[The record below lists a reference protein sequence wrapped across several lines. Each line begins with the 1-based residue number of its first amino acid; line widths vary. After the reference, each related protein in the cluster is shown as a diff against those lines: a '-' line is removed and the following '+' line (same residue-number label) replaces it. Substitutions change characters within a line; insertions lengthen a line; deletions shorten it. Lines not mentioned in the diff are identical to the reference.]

1 MKPVIAIMLAF
12 GLLAGCASSAVAPD
26 WVSGAATKYP
36 ASQYLIGRGEA
47 PSSEEARDRARADLA
62 KVFEVQIA
70 VESEDVQAFQAAGGD
85 GKYESR
91 SARRITTRTDRL
103 IEGVEIAET
112 WRDARTQRHH
122 ALAVLLRQKAGAA
135 LRHEIDELDAT
146 TRLQL
151 DRARDATDLLLK
163 IGAASRAVAAQSERA
178 AYSKTLRV
186 VSAVGSGEAPAWN
199 LERLRAD
206 LDGLIK
212 RVKLAPRI
220 GADTT
225 GEFEPVVKGALAA
238 VGFLAETGARPD
250 YVLEASLALD
260 DLGQQDGW
268 YWQRGVL
275 EVRLVEESTQR
286 VRGTKRWPIKASAL
300 VREGAVRRALDMSD
314 AILKKELRTT
324 LMGFTAT
331 GESG

>member
-1 MKPVIAIMLAF
+1 MKRVSAVMLAI

-26 WVSGAATKYP
+26 WVSGAAAKYP
-36 ASQYLIGRGEA
+36 PSQYLIGRGEA
-47 PSSEEARDRARADLA
+47 PSGEEARDRARADLA

-70 VESEDVQAFQAAGGD
+70 VESEDVQAFQASAGEAQ
-85 GKYESR
+85 YAAR
-91 SARRITTRTDRL
+91 SARRITTRTERL
-103 IEGVEIAET
+103 VEGVEIAET
-112 WRDARTQRHH
+112 WRDSDGRRHY
-122 ALAVLLRQKAGAA
+122 ALAVLSRQKAGAA
-135 LRHEIDELDAT
+135 LRDQIGELDAA

-163 IGAASRAVAAQSERA
+163 IGAAARAVAAQSERA
-178 AYSKTLRV
+178 AYLKTLRV
-186 VSAVGSGEAPAWN
+186 VSPAGGGEESSWN

-206 LDGLIK
+206 LDGLVK

-220 GADTT
+220 ATDTS
-225 GEFEPVVKGALAA
+225 GGLEPVVKGALAA
-238 VGFLAETGARPD
+238 AGFLADTGARPD
-250 YVLEASLALD
+250 YVLEASLTLD

-275 EVRLVEESTQR
+275 EVRLVEASTQR

-300 VREGAVRRALDMSD
+300 VHDGAVRRALDMSD

-324 LMGFTAT
+324 LIGFTAT
-331 GESG
+331 DQS